1 MDNKTILK
9 IDSISDMMRLLG
21 MGETRHSLIEI
32 VDMDKV
38 RSVDEFNERSCSFGF
53 YMVAFKE
60 SWCGELKYG
69 RNIYDYDNGTLLF
82 FSPGQ
87 IISVNGLGVAT
98 PSGMMM
104 LFHPELLRSTSLS
117 AKMKSYSFFSYS
129 SNEALHMSEREKAI
143 FRDCISN
150 ISGELEHAI
159 DKHSKSLIVSNVEL
173 LLNYCVRFYDWQF
186 ITRENVCKDALSQ
199 FEALLSEYFANGM
212 ALETGMPSVK
222 YFASKLNLST
232 NYFGDLVKRETGHN
246 PQELIQQHILELAKV
261 RLTTS
266 TDSVNDIA
274 YSLGFEY
281 PQYFSRLF
289 KSKTGQTPLKFR
301 NMN

>member
-1 MDNKTILK
+1 MDNKEILK
-9 IDSISDMMRLLG
+9 IDSISYMMRLLG
-21 MGETRHSLIEI
+21 MEETRHPLIEI

-38 RSVDEFNERSCSFGF
+38 RSVDAFNERSWIYGF
-53 YMVAFKE
+53 YMVVFKE
-60 SWCGELKYG
+60 SWCGELTYG
-69 RNIYDYDNGTLLF
+69 RNMYDYDNGTLLF

-87 IISVNGLGVAT
+87 VISMNGLGASNPT
-98 PSGMMM
+98 GLM
-104 LFHPELLRSTSLS
+104 LMFHPELLRSTSLS
-117 AKMKSYSFFSYS
+117 AKMKNFSFFSYS
-129 SNEALHMSEREKAI
+129 SNEALHMSEREKNI
-143 FRDCISN
+143 FRDCMDNISN
-150 ISGELEHAI
+150 ELEHAI

-173 LLNYCVRFYDWQF
+173 LLNYCVRFYDRQF

-199 FEALLSEYFANGM
+199 FEALLSEYFASGLVQKNGM
-212 ALETGMPSVK
+212 PTVK

-246 PQELIQQHILELAKV
+246 PQELIQQHVLELAKV

-289 KSKTGQTPLKFR
+289 KSKTGQTPLEFR